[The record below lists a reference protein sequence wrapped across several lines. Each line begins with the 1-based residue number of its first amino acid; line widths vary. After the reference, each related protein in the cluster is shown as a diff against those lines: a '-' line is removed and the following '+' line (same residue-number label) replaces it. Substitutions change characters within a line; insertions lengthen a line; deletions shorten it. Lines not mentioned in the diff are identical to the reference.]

1 MKLYFKQR
9 LFSWLD
15 SYEIYDE
22 NQQTVYQVEGKLAF
36 GHQFS
41 LLNQQGQII
50 GQVKEKIR
58 LFVPEFELIVA
69 NQVIGSVKKEVTF
82 FKPHFVVDFN
92 NWEVKGDI
100 FEWEYQVLDANQEI
114 VTTISKDVWQW
125 TDCYKIE
132 VYQDSDALYVVMLV
146 LAIDAQK
153 DNDRSV
159 STLF

>member
-15 SYEIYDE
+15 SYDIYDE
-22 NQQTVYQVEGKLAF
+22 NQQTIYQVEGKLAF

-69 NQVIGSVKKEVTF
+69 NQVIGSLKKEVTF

-114 VTTISKDVWQW
+114 VATISKDVWQW

>member
-114 VTTISKDVWQW
+114 VATISKDVWQW

>member
-15 SYEIYDE
+15 SYDIYDE

-114 VTTISKDVWQW
+114 VATISKDVWQW

>member
-114 VTTISKDVWQW
+114 VATISKDVWQW

-159 STLF
+159 STQF

>member
-22 NQQTVYQVEGKLAF
+22 NQQTVYQVVGKLAF

-114 VTTISKDVWQW
+114 VATISKDVWQW
-125 TDCYKIE
+125 TDYYKIE
-132 VYQDSDALYVVMLV
+132 VYRDSDALYVVMLV

>member
-15 SYEIYDE
+15 SYDIYDE
-22 NQQTVYQVEGKLAF
+22 NQQTIYQVEGKLAF

-69 NQVIGSVKKEVTF
+69 NQVIGSVKKRSDF
-82 FKPHFVVDFN
+82 F
-92 NWEVKGDI
+92 
-100 FEWEYQVLDANQEI
+100 
-114 VTTISKDVWQW
+114 
-125 TDCYKIE
+125 
-132 VYQDSDALYVVMLV
+132 
-146 LAIDAQK
+146 
-153 DNDRSV
+153 
-159 STLF
+159 

>member
-114 VTTISKDVWQW
+114 VATISKDVWQW

-153 DNDRSV
+153 DNNRSV

>member
-1 MKLYFKQR
+1 M
-9 LFSWLD
+9 
-15 SYEIYDE
+15 
-22 NQQTVYQVEGKLAF
+22 
-36 GHQFS
+36 
-41 LLNQQGQII
+41 
-50 GQVKEKIR
+50 
-58 LFVPEFELIVA
+58 PEFELIVA

-114 VTTISKDVWQW
+114 VATISKDVWQG

-132 VYQDSDALYVVMLV
+132 IYQDSDALYVVMLV

>member
-15 SYEIYDE
+15 SYDIYDE
-22 NQQTVYQVEGKLAF
+22 NQQTIYQVEGKLAF

-58 LFVPEFELIVA
+58 LFVA

-82 FKPHFVVDFN
+82 FNPHFVVDFN

-114 VTTISKDVWQW
+114 VATISKDVWQW

-132 VYQDSDALYVVMLV
+132 IYQDSDALYVVMLV

>member
-15 SYEIYDE
+15 SYDIYDE

-82 FKPHFVVDFN
+82 FNPHFVVDFN

-114 VTTISKDVWQW
+114 VATISKDVWQW

-132 VYQDSDALYVVMLV
+132 IYQDSDALYVVMLV

>member
-9 LFSWLD
+9 PFSWLD

-114 VTTISKDVWQW
+114 VATISKDVWQW

-153 DNDRSV
+153 DNNRSV

>member
-1 MKLYFKQR
+1 M
-9 LFSWLD
+9 
-15 SYEIYDE
+15 
-22 NQQTVYQVEGKLAF
+22 
-36 GHQFS
+36 
-41 LLNQQGQII
+41 
-50 GQVKEKIR
+50 
-58 LFVPEFELIVA
+58 
-69 NQVIGSVKKEVTF
+69 TF

-114 VTTISKDVWQW
+114 VATISKDVWQW